1 VQGQP
6 PVVGPTEIA
15 AMLGVS
21 RGRANQLL
29 ARQGFPAPIATLS
42 TGRVWSYEQVAAWAE
57 ATNRTLH
64 DINAG

>member
-1 VQGQP
+1 M
-6 PVVGPTEIA
+6 VGPTEIA

-42 TGRVWSYEQVAAWAE
+42 TGRVWSYDHVAAWAAE
-57 ATNRTLH
+57 TNRTLY
-64 DINAG
+64 DITAG